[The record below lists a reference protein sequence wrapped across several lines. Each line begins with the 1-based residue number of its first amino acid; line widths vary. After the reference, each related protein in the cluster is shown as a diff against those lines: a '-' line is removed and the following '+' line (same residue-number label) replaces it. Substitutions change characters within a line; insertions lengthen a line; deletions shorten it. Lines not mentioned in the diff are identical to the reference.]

1 MNNKLFIPLVLAALA
16 TALIGCGEGEEGI
29 FGSANN
35 NELEINNFERVNN
48 NIARIKTE
56 YSNGERDIDVTNVK
70 GSFDSS
76 NINNLPVSTVL
87 ANSFEGTL
95 EDRYIKVDG
104 RTITRPIYTKNSNER
119 FDYKV
124 TYRTLDLSNK
134 NAKSYQRG
142 NRPIDDR
149 GIFTDLN
156 NYINIPN
163 NISFPSGSV
172 CYVPV
177 IDSDRNFFSFND
189 KNKTRYRTLNDWI
202 EANEKRFG
210 SNQRVETT
218 VPINIGINNE
228 YRAAKVRFPATNDR
242 IEYNYYGSEF
252 EQNIFDVNFVDKDQ
266 ARPNE
271 DSFRGVIDCTLVN
284 DTAADFL
291 EIEIRKAY

>member
-1 MNNKLFIPLVLAALA
+1 MKKQKIMLVALA
-16 TALIGCGEGEEGI
+16 ITLAGCGEGEDAI
-29 FGSANN
+29 FGTNN
-35 NELEINNFERVNN
+35 SNELEINRFERVNN
-48 NIARIKTE
+48 TIARIKTE
-56 YSNGERDIDVTNVK
+56 YSDGERDIDVTNIK
-70 GSFDSS
+70 GSFDRS

-87 ANSFEGTL
+87 ANGFEGTL

-104 RTITRPIYTKNSNER
+104 RTIIRPIYAKNSNER

-134 NAKSYQRG
+134 NANSYQKG

-156 NYINIPN
+156 NYINISN
-163 NISFPSGSV
+163 TISFPSGSV

-177 IDSDRNFFSFND
+177 TNSDRNFFSFND
-189 KNKTRYRTLNDWI
+189 KNKTGDPTLNDWI

-228 YRAAKVRFPATNDR
+228 YRAAKVRFLATNDR

-252 EQNIFDVNFVDKDQ
+252 EQKIFDVNFVDKDQ

-284 DTAADFL
+284 DVAADFL
-291 EIEIRKAY
+291 EREIRKAY